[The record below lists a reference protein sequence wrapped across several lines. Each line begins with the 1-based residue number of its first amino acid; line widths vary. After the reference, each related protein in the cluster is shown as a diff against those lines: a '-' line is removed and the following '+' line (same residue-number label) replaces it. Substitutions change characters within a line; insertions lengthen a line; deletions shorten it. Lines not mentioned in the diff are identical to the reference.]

1 MNQHRTSI
9 NPVVREDNHQPA
21 KRINIVSIKLV
32 RESSMLYKDRKI
44 SSPEDAW
51 ALFKQYLNGADRE
64 HFVVMALDTKNQP
77 TAIQTCHIGSLNSS
91 MAHPREI
98 MKVAILS
105 NAASLILGHNHP
117 SNDPSP
123 SQEDVQVT
131 KRIVEAGQLLGI
143 DVLDH
148 IIVCDDSFVSLK
160 EKGYV

>member
-1 MNQHRTSI
+1 MNQHRASI

-21 KRINIVSIKLV
+21 KWINIVSIKLV
-32 RESSMLYKDRKI
+32 RESSMLYKNRKI
-44 SSPEDAW
+44 SSLEDAW
-51 ALFKQYLNGADRE
+51 VLFKQYLDGVDRE

-77 TAIQTCHIGSLNSS
+77 TAIQTCRIGSLNSS

-117 SNDPSP
+117 SNAPSP

>member
-1 MNQHRTSI
+1 
-9 NPVVREDNHQPA
+9 
-21 KRINIVSIKLV
+21 
-32 RESSMLYKDRKI
+32 
-44 SSPEDAW
+44 
-51 ALFKQYLNGADRE
+51 LFKQYLDGADRE

-131 KRIVEAGQLLGI
+131 KRIVKAGQLLGI

>member
-1 MNQHRTSI
+1 MNQYRTSI
-9 NPVVREDNHQPA
+9 NLVVREENHQPA

-32 RESSMLYKDRKI
+32 RESSMLYKNRKI

-51 ALFKQYLNGADRE
+51 VLFKQYLDGVDRE

>member
-1 MNQHRTSI
+1 
-9 NPVVREDNHQPA
+9 
-21 KRINIVSIKLV
+21 
-32 RESSMLYKDRKI
+32 MLYKNRKI

-51 ALFKQYLNGADRE
+51 VLFKQYLNGADRE

-77 TAIQTCHIGSLNSS
+77 TAIQTYHIGSLNSS
-91 MAHPREI
+91 MSHPREI
-98 MKVAILS
+98 MKVAILN

-131 KRIVEAGQLLGI
+131 KRIVEVGQLLGI

-148 IIVCDDSFVSLK
+148 IIVCDDSLVSLK

>member
-1 MNQHRTSI
+1 
-9 NPVVREDNHQPA
+9 
-21 KRINIVSIKLV
+21 
-32 RESSMLYKDRKI
+32 
-44 SSPEDAW
+44 
-51 ALFKQYLNGADRE
+51 
-64 HFVVMALDTKNQP
+64 
-77 TAIQTCHIGSLNSS
+77 

-131 KRIVEAGQLLGI
+131 KRIVKAGQLLGI